1 MIKKKTLKNIR
12 IEENFFNLVNII
24 YKNLTDNFKH

>member
-1 MIKKKTLKNIR
+1 MIKKTLKNIR

-24 YKNLTDNFKH
+24 YKNLTDNFKL